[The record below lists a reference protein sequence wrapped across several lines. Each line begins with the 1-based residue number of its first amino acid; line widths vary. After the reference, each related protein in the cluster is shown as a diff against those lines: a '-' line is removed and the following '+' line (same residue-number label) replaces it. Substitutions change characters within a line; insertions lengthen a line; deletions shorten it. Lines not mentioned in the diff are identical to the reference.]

1 MKTELLLNPALKEK
15 FRAVLK
21 YLEEHP
27 KKNINAKLILE
38 QGNTFTIE
46 YEKPRDLFNLGR
58 LFEPYQ
64 TPIISSS
71 FEKHFD
77 NSYINKI

>member
-1 MKTELLLNPALKEK
+1 MQTELLLNPATKEK
-15 FRAVLK
+15 FKLVLN

-27 KKNINAKLILE
+27 KQNINVRLISE
-38 QGNTFTIE
+38 DANTFTIE

-58 LFEPYQ
+58 AFEPYQ
-64 TPIISSS
+64 APIISSS

-77 NSYINKI
+77 NSYLHKI